1 SASSHQIAR
10 DIGRR
15 QPTVWSMM
23 HRIRVAMEHDQFH
36 SELLHGIVEADETYV
51 GGKPR
56 KGNKREDDTPNKRGR
71 GTKKTPVIGVVERG
85 GRVIAKPA
93 DPGDM
98 SAKGLAKFIT
108 RFVSA
113 AGTLLITD

>member
-1 SASSHQIAR
+1 
-10 DIGRR
+10 
-15 QPTVWSMM
+15 M

-56 KGNKREDDTPNKRGR
+56 KGNKRDDDTPGPRGR

-85 GRVIAKPA
+85 GRVIATPA
-93 DPGDM
+93 NAGDLRLKGCRISSPG
-98 SAKGLAKFIT
+98 L
-108 RFVSA
+108 
-113 AGTLLITD
+113 